1 MPRSS
6 PCARWSRSTPRPSSP
21 RSRRRAGFSRWRR
34 TRGCAAGARRS
45 HRSSPMRASTA
56 STHRSSGSPRR
67 TSRCRRRRRS
77 RTSRCRP
84 STASSRPCGDGWTT
98 PRDRHERSAAPSM
111 TAPTALTAAVLGTGR
126 MGSAMAERLAGQG
139 VDVVVYNRTP
149 DRATALGERI
159 GGSGA
164 TTPAEAASRAD
175 VIITMVADD
184 AAVREM
190 FEGADGIAAGIRDGA
205 VAVDM
210 STVLPDT
217 IRAIAPAVH
226 ARGAGILDGPVSG
239 SVSSTLAGELTVMVG
254 GDAGDLERARPVLD
268 RLARRVFHLG
278 PLGSGAVMKLAVNTL
293 IFGLNG
299 AVAEGLVLA
308 ERNGIDRALAY
319 EVLASSAAGAPMVGY
334 KRANF
339 GEPETTPV
347 AFSLALADKDLRLIR
362 QLADASETTMPQA
375 TVNLDTI
382 QAAEPSAGAELDFSM
397 VASHLRQEGRR

>member
-1 MPRSS
+1 
-6 PCARWSRSTPRPSSP
+6 
-21 RSRRRAGFSRWRR
+21 
-34 TRGCAAGARRS
+34 
-45 HRSSPMRASTA
+45 
-56 STHRSSGSPRR
+56 
-67 TSRCRRRRRS
+67 
-77 RTSRCRP
+77 
-84 STASSRPCGDGWTT
+84 
-98 PRDRHERSAAPSM
+98 M
-111 TAPTALTAAVLGTGR
+111 TAPTAAVLGMGR

-139 VDVVVYNRTP
+139 VEVVVYNRTP
-149 DRATALGERI
+149 DRATALAEKI
-159 GGSGA
+159 GASVA
-164 TTPAEAASRAD
+164 ATPAEAASR
-175 VIITMVADD
+175 VEVVITMVADD
-184 AAVREM
+184 DAVREM
-190 FEGADGIAAGIRDGA
+190 FEGPDGIAAGIRQGS

-217 IRAIAPAVH
+217 IRAVAPRVQ
-226 ARGAGILDGPVSG
+226 ARSAGILDAPVSG

-254 GDAGDLERARPVLD
+254 GESGDLERARPILEC
-268 RLARRVFHLG
+268 LARRVFHLG

-339 GEPETTPV
+339 VEPETTPV

-362 QLADASETTMPQA
+362 ELAEASETPMPQA

-382 QAAEPSAGAELDFSM
+382 QAAERSVGEHLDFSM